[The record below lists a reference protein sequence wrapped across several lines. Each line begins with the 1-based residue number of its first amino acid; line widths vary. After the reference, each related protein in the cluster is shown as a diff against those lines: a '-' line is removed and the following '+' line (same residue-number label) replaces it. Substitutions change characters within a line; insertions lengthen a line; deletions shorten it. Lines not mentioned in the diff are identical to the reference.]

1 MVNGVVLG
9 LRNSKIGFYEGVK
22 LEIFERNGSGN
33 CVNA

>member
-9 LRNSKIGFYEGVK
+9 LRNSKIGFYEGIK
-22 LEIFERNGSGN
+22 LEIFERNGNGN